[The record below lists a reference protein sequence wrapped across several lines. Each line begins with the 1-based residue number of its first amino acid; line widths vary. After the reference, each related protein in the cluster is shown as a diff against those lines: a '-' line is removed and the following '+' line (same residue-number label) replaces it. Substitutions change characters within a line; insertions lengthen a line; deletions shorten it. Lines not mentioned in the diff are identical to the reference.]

1 MVFGLFKK
9 KPAVPKKETDPL
21 GVFDAVIASVERQG
35 GEVRKS
41 AATLLALRAELTR
54 DQAKYGKRIE
64 SIEERLRKAEGED
77 KAEKTLRND
86 LNEAKRLLQTTQEA
100 LAKAEGDARLLMEA
114 AEDLGKQLVDLQ
126 EERQSARARLSAGV
140 MVSDALRTQVANFDR
155 LMKLDAARDEVEKAH
170 ALAEL
175 YREDAGK

>member
-9 KPAVPKKETDPL
+9 KPAAPKKATDPL
-21 GVFDAVIASVERQG
+21 GVFDQVIASVERQG

-54 DQAKYGKRIE
+54 DQTRYLKRIDD
-64 SIEERLRKAEGED
+64 IEERLRKAAGEE

-86 LNEAKRLLQTTQEA
+86 VNEARRLLETTKEA
-100 LAKAEGDARLLMEA
+100 LAKAEGDAKLLMET
-114 AEDLGKQLVDLQ
+114 AEGLGKQLTDLQ

-140 MVSDALRTQVANFDR
+140 MVSEALQAQVASFDR

-175 YREDAGK
+175 YREDADT